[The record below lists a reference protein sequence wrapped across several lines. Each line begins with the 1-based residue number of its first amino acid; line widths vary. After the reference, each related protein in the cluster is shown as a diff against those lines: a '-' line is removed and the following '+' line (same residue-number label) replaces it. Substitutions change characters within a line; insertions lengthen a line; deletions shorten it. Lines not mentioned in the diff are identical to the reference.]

1 MYLWKGH
8 RASVIPNPTLS
19 FSSWSKWQPWIG
31 CGCAGRAGGRVAVF
45 LTEMKCTCGSAR
57 LSPEQPR
64 VTQPLRGAE
73 RGWAGGGAVEP
84 GSGTSAPAAAA
95 AGRGSARPFFRL
107 HFLGS
112 LAPIERGT
120 VAGDK
125 SCIHCTNRAL
135 KRQYT
140 ESFFALCENW
150 GGLYSPPLCRCL
162 STALFEASPIV
173 PANVSYWP
181 ESVPAMFP
189 GSKLRARECL
199 KRGNRGLNAFCCI
212 VVWPIKSKLRS
223 AFMQTG
229 NYVVT
234 AAAID
239 IWLPPRGKRGW
250 SARLSLQALKRWTLM
265 ILTENRRWISKT
277 DRSTRWI
284 LYPRRQK

>member
-1 MYLWKGH
+1 MEKLELGAGGRAAREDRWLCSRGIKHRSWKRQSRV
-8 RASVIPNPTLS
+8 RA
-19 FSSWSKWQPWIG
+19 
-31 CGCAGRAGGRVAVF
+31 GCAGMPRERAAPP
-45 LTEMKCTCGSAR
+45 GSSR
-57 LSPEQPR
+57 SHRCLP
-64 VTQPLRGAE
+64 
-73 RGWAGGGAVEP
+73 GWAP
-84 GSGTSAPAAAA
+84 
-95 AGRGSARPFFRL
+95 PFFRL

-112 LAPIERGT
+112 LAPIEPGT
-120 VAGDK
+120 VAADK

-140 ESFFALCENW
+140 DSFFALCENW

-250 SARLSLQALKRWTLM
+250 GARLSLQALKRWTLM

-284 LYPRRQK
+284 LYPSRQK

>member
-1 MYLWKGH
+1 M
-8 RASVIPNPTLS
+8 LS
-19 FSSWSKWQPWIG
+19 FSSRSKWQSWVG
-31 CGCAGRAGGRVAVF
+31 WWREGRAGGFCVSEGDRRPELEESGCVRS
-45 LTEMKCTCGSAR
+45 SAISR
-57 LSPEQPR
+57 GA
-64 VTQPLRGAE
+64 LRGARWQRRE
-73 RGWAGGGAVEP
+73 RHLPPRIQRTA
-84 GSGTSAPAAAA
+84 SAQ
-95 AGRGSARPFFRL
+95 PFFRL

-112 LAPIERGT
+112 SAPIERGT

-140 ESFFALCENW
+140 DSFFALCENW

-239 IWLPPRGKRGW
+239 RPVEKGDGVLASPSG
-250 SARLSLQALKRWTLM
+250 LSNAEL
-265 ILTENRRWISKT
+265 
-277 DRSTRWI
+277 
-284 LYPRRQK
+284 

>member
-1 MYLWKGH
+1 MGALNCARVGGQGGRARWCFWRRWNTGVGGARLSRSRALGAGSAAGAGSGAGEPRDRH
-8 RASVIPNPTLS
+8 RQRPAAASR
-19 FSSWSKWQPWIG
+19 
-31 CGCAGRAGGRVAVF
+31 AGRA
-45 LTEMKCTCGSAR
+45 
-57 LSPEQPR
+57 
-64 VTQPLRGAE
+64 PLA
-73 RGWAGGGAVEP
+73 AGV
-84 GSGTSAPAAAA
+84 SAP
-95 AGRGSARPFFRL
+95 PFFRL

-112 LAPIERGT
+112 LAPIEPGT
-120 VAGDK
+120 VARDK

-250 SARLSLQALKRWTLM
+250 SARLSLQARKRWTLM

-277 DRSTRWI
+277 DRSARWI